1 MPWPRSFSI
10 TLLLADAAFAY
21 SVTPGDKRY
30 IHEIT
35 RAKIIPFL
43 CLGAKQMV
51 TVHDHIVSL
60 FGVIFFLDGMKQ
72 IGLYVSLFAFGQLIA
87 LGVIP
92 IVMTRWRATPSFAR
106 QAYARNAVM
115 MGTGFLLMG

>member
-1 MPWPRSFSI
+1 MPWPKSFSI
-10 TLLLADAAFAY
+10 KLLLADAAFAH

-30 IHEIT
+30 IQEIT
-35 RAKIIPFL
+35 GAKIIPFL

-51 TVHDHIVSL
+51 TVHDPIVSL

-72 IGLYVSLFAFGQLIA
+72 IGLYVSLFAFGQLIT
-87 LGVIP
+87 LGLIP
-92 IVMTRWRATPSFAR
+92 IVTTRRRATPSFAR

-115 MGTGFLLMG
+115 MGTSFLLMG